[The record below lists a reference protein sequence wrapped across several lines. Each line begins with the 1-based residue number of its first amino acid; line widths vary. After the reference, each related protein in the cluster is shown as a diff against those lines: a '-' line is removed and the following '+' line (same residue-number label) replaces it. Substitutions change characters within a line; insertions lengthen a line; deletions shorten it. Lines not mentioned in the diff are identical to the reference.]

1 MWEAVSKLE
10 DACVM
15 DQEDKDISPQA
26 VQNELELDSG
36 QKSTIRKSRMT
47 GWINPV
53 DHVSKEKRLNPKLG
67 M

>member
-10 DACVM
+10 DAWVM

-26 VQNELELDSG
+26 IQNELELDSG
-36 QKSTIRKSRMT
+36 QKSMIRKSRMT
-47 GWINPV
+47 GWINPE
-53 DHVSKEKRLNPKLG
+53 DNVSKQKRLNPKLG